1 MFDYL
6 NGIVVESGEDYIV
19 IDIGGIGYRVYTS
32 SNTISNI
39 KENNKEKIYT
49 YLHVKEDDI
58 VLYGFISKNELEI
71 FKLLISVTGVG
82 PKAALSLLSCN
93 KPNDLIIA
101 IQTKNAKAL
110 TQAPGIG
117 KKIAERIILELRDK
131 ISISP
136 DQIADIYEANGNN
149 MPEVVDALM
158 SLGYSY
164 SEAASAFAKVK
175 DRDKSLDNL
184 IKEAL
189 KQLSRI

>member
-19 IDIGGIGYRVYTS
+19 IDIGGIGYRVFTS

-39 KENNKEKIYT
+39 KENNKEKIFT
-49 YLHVKEDDI
+49 HLHVKENDL
-58 VLYGFISKNELEI
+58 VLYGFSSKNELEI
-71 FKLLISVTGVG
+71 FKLLLSVTGVG
-82 PKAALSLLSCN
+82 PKAALSLLSYL
-93 KPNDLIIA
+93 KPKDLIIA

-117 KKIAERIILELRDK
+117 KKTAERIMLELRDK
-131 ISISP
+131 TSISS
-136 DQIADIYEANGNN
+136 DIIIDIDEVNRNN
-149 MPEVVDALM
+149 MPEVIDALM

-164 SEAASAFAKVK
+164 SEAASAFSKVK
-175 DRDKSLDNL
+175 DKEKSLDNL

>member
-19 IDIGGIGYRVYTS
+19 IDIGGIGYRVFTS

-39 KENNKEKIYT
+39 KENNKEKIFT
-49 YLHVKEDDI
+49 HLHVKENDL
-58 VLYGFISKNELEI
+58 VLYGFSSKNELEI
-71 FKLLISVTGVG
+71 FKLLLSVTGVG
-82 PKAALSLLSCN
+82 PKAALSLLSYL
-93 KPNDLIIA
+93 KPKDLIIA

-117 KKIAERIILELRDK
+117 KKTAERIMLELKDK
-131 ISISP
+131 TSISS
-136 DQIADIYEANGNN
+136 DIIIDIDEVNGSN
-149 MPEVVDALM
+149 MPEVIDALM

-164 SEAASAFAKVK
+164 SEAASAFSKVK
-175 DRDKSLDNL
+175 DKEKSLDNL

>member
-6 NGIVVESGEDYIV
+6 NGVVAETGEGFIV
-19 IDIGGIGYRVYTS
+19 IDIGGIGYKVFSS
-32 SNTISNI
+32 SNTILHVKNVS
-39 KENNKEKIYT
+39 KVKLYT
-49 YLHVKEDDI
+49 HLHVKEDDI
-58 VLYGFISKNELEI
+58 VLYGFLSKNELDL
-71 FKLLISVTGVG
+71 FKLLISVTSVG
-82 PKAALSLLSCN
+82 PKAALAIMSCL

-101 IQTKNAKAL
+101 IQTKNIKAL

-131 ISISP
+131 ICIDTDVMLNNDEKVTSSMSEVI
-136 DQIADIYEANGNN
+136 EAL
-149 MPEVVDALM
+149 V

-164 SEAASAFAKVK
+164 NEAALAFSKIENK
-175 DRDKSLDNL
+175 EKSIDNL